1 MSLSE
6 PLSSELRPVYKLSAR
21 DFDAVI
27 FDMDGVLTQTA
38 DLHAEAWGRLFNEY
52 LEKKGRI
59 DSLDYPP
66 FDPQNDYLEH
76 VDGKARVDGIQSFLK
91 SRGLNLPFGTSSD
104 SMDVESIYGFGNRKN
119 QLFQHLLLERG
130 LKVYDTTISFI
141 HNLKEAGLKVA
152 LISASKNCVMI
163 LEKTGLISLFDAK
176 VDGVDAEQLGLQG
189 KPMPDVF
196 LEAARQLNVDPDHAA
211 IVEDAVSG
219 VQAGKAG
226 HFKLVI
232 GVDRGHNAEGL
243 KANGADWVI
252 SDLGEITLLKKEDSL
267 KMGDV
272 FETSCDLADFSGM
285 DQSPWQLIYTTF
297 DPDRERQKESLCALG
312 NGYFLTRGAAA
323 EATDDGV
330 HYPGNYF
337 AGLYNRLKTEVSGE
351 ILENDDLVN
360 APNWLTLSFRCNG
373 SDWFALKDV
382 KVLDYKKRLDLK
394 KGILYRTIRFEQAS
408 GEISR
413 IDERRLVH
421 MRYFHLA
428 ALEFRIT
435 PENWSGSLEIKAA
448 LDGRVQNNNVK
459 HYEHLNKQHWH
470 PLEAR
475 VDEHNFLFL
484 KMKTS
489 QSCIELAQAAR
500 LHLYQLKAESIPD
513 YRYNVIEETNY
524 VEKTFQMEITQGR
537 TVVLEKIVSQFT
549 SRDQAIS
556 DCVEASRLELQKAGS
571 FESLVKSQIQSWK
584 HLWKLFDIEIEANDD
599 RDQEIATELILH
611 LHIFHLL
618 QTVSEHS
625 IQLDIAVPA
634 RGWHGEGYRG
644 HIFWDDIFIF
654 PFLNFRMP
662 ALTRSLLKYRYRR
675 LEQARS
681 QALKAGYRG
690 AMFPWQSS
698 SDGREETPT
707 QFYNP
712 RSGRWMADNS
722 YLQRHIN
729 SSIVYNV
736 WQYYQ
741 ASGDIE
747 FLVGYGAEM
756 VLEIARFWASASTY
770 DPVQGRY
777 EIKGVMGPDEYHD
790 GYPGAKKPG
799 LNNNTYTNILA
810 VWVFCRA
817 LDILEILPTIYK
829 DQIVEKIGLTQEEI
843 LNWEDMSR
851 KMKIVI
857 QENGI
862 ISQFEGYDALEEF
875 DWQGYREKYGSLYRL
890 DLIMESEGKVLNQY
904 KASKQAD
911 LLMLFFLFSAEEL
924 QELFE
929 RLGYQFSEAAIPQNI
944 DYYLQ
949 RTSHGSTLCRVAHA
963 WVLSRSNR
971 AHSWQLFRESL
982 LSDVEDIQ
990 GGTTSEGIHMAAMAG
1005 TVDIIQR
1012 CYTGMVARNDVL
1024 WFNPCLPEALQ
1035 RMRLN
1040 LDYRQQLLQVELTR
1054 QYLSITSCVK
1064 SKTPVQIGFQNQI
1077 YVLAGCDNLK
1087 FDLTQ

>member
-1 MSLSE
+1 MTFTIS
-6 PLSSELRPVYKLSAR
+6 PK

-38 DLHAEAWGRLFNEY
+38 NLHAEAWGTLFNEY
-52 LEKKGRI
+52 LEKKSGL
-59 DSLDYPP
+59 DSCHYAP
-66 FDPQNDYLEH
+66 FDPQQDYLEY
-76 VDGKARVDGIQSFLK
+76 VDGKARVDGIQSFLE
-91 SRGLNLPFGTSSD
+91 SRGLSLPFGSASD
-104 SMDVESIYGFGNRKN
+104 ALEMETVSGFGNRKN
-119 QLFQHLLLERG
+119 QLFHQLLTERG
-130 LKVYDTTISFI
+130 LELYDTTISFI
-141 HNLKEAGLKVA
+141 HELKAAGVKVA

-163 LEKTGLISLFDAK
+163 LEKTGLTTLFDAK
-176 VDGVDAEQLGLQG
+176 VDGVDAERLGLKG

-196 LEAARQLNVDPDHAA
+196 LEAARQLNVLPHQAA

-226 HFKLVI
+226 QFKLVI
-232 GVDRGHNAEGL
+232 GVDRGYNADSL

-252 SDLGEITLLKKEDSL
+252 TDLGELTLLKQNEPFKV
-267 KMGDV
+267 GDV
-272 FETSCDLADFSGM
+272 FETASDLTDFSGV
-285 DQSPWQLIYTTF
+285 DQSPWQLIYTDF
-297 DPDRERQKESLCALG
+297 DPVRERQRESLRALG
-312 NGYFLTRGAAA
+312 NGYLITRGAAA
-323 EATDDGV
+323 EATDDGI

-337 AGLYNRLKTEVSGE
+337 AGLYNRLKTDVAGEV
-351 ILENDDLVN
+351 LENDDLVN
-360 APNWLTLSFRCNG
+360 APNWLTLTFRCNQ

-394 KGILYRTIRFEQAS
+394 KGILYSIIRFEQPN

-413 IDERRLVH
+413 IEERRLVH

-435 PENWSGSLEIKAA
+435 PENWSGLLEIKAA

-459 HYEHLNKQHWH
+459 HYEYLNKQHWH
-470 PLEAR
+470 PLEAC
-475 VDEHNFLFL
+475 VDDHGFMFLR
-484 KMKTS
+484 MKTN
-489 QSCIELAQAAR
+489 QSHIELAQAAR
-500 LHLYQLKAESIPD
+500 LRFYQLNAENTPD
-513 YRYNVIEETNY
+513 YRCNSIEELNY
-524 VEKTFQMEITQGR
+524 VEKIFQVEAVQNQTM
-537 TVVLEKIVSQFT
+537 VLEKVVSQFT
-549 SRDQAIS
+549 SRDQAMS
-556 DCVEASRLELQKAGS
+556 DCGEACRLELLKAES
-571 FESLVKSQIQSWK
+571 FESLAKSQILAWK
-584 HLWKLFDIEIEANDD
+584 HLWRLFDIEIEANDD
-599 RDQEIATELILH
+599 REQEVATELILH

-625 IQLDIAVPA
+625 IQLDIGIPA

-681 QALKAGYRG
+681 QAVQAGYRG

-712 RSGRWMADNS
+712 RSGRWMDDNS
-722 YLQRHIN
+722 HLQRHIN
-729 SSIVYNV
+729 SSVVHNV

-770 DPVQGRY
+770 DPAQGRY

-790 GYPGAKKPG
+790 GYPGADKPG
-799 LNNNTYTNILA
+799 LNNNAYTNIFA

-817 LDILEILPTIYK
+817 LDILKILPTLYK
-829 DQIVEKIGLTQEEI
+829 EQIVEKIGLTQEEI
-843 LNWEDMSR
+843 VTWEDISR
-851 KMKIVI
+851 KMKIEI

-862 ISQFEGYDALEEF
+862 ISQFEGYDQLEEF
-875 DWQGYREKYGSLYRL
+875 DWDGYREKYGSLYRL
-890 DLIMESEGKVLNQY
+890 DLIMESEGKRMNQY

-929 RLGYQFSEAAIPQNI
+929 RLGYEFSEEAIPRNI

-982 LSDVEDIQ
+982 LSDVADIQ

-1024 WFNPCLPEALQ
+1024 WFNPCLPEPLQ

-1040 LDYRQQLLQVELTR
+1040 LDYRQQLLQVELTH
-1054 QYLSITSCVK
+1054 QYLSIKSCVK
-1064 SKTPVQIGFQNQI
+1064 TKAPVQIGFQNQV
-1077 YVLAGCDNLK
+1077 YSLAGCETLK
-1087 FDLTQ
+1087 FDLTATP